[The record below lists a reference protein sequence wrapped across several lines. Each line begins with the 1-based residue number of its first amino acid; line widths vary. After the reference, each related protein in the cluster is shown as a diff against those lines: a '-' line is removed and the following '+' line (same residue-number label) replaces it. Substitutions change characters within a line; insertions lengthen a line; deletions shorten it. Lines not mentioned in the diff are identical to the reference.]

1 MEIREENR
9 EGQIELLISGEID
22 GTNVRTF
29 EDKVTES
36 ADKTE
41 SLVLNLDGLEY
52 VSSTG
57 LRVFLTLQK
66 SMRARGAE
74 VVIRNVN
81 EEVMDIFTVTG
92 FVKLL
97 NIEV

>member
-1 MEIREENR
+1 MDIKEENLD
-9 EGQIELLISGEID
+9 GQIELIISGEID
-22 GTNVRTF
+22 GTNVGEFEEKVNGASDRTQ
-29 EDKVTES
+29 T
-36 ADKTE
+36 
-41 SLVLNLDGLEY
+41 LVLNLDGLEY

-66 SMRARGAE
+66 KMRGRGDE

>member
-9 EGQIELLISGEID
+9 DGQIELFVSGEID
-22 GTNVRTF
+22 GTNVKEF
-29 EDKVTES
+29 EDKLNAS
-36 ADKTE
+36 SDKTQ
-41 SLVLNLDGLEY
+41 SLVLNLEDLEY

-74 VVIRNVN
+74 VIIRNVKD
-81 EEVMDIFTVTG
+81 EVMDIFSVTG